1 VTFPSPSPSVATH
14 TVGEAMLPRPYRVSS
29 RRIETGDTVTL
40 EMVPDDGKGLA
51 FLPGQFTMVY
61 VFGIGEVPLSISGTP
76 RDAGTLV
83 HTVRSVGAVT
93 RAIVGLEAGDA
104 IGVRGPYGTGW
115 PVMEAAGR
123 DVLLVAGGIGL
134 APLRPVLYEVMANRD
149 RYGAVSLVY
158 GSRSPSDLLFDDELH
173 TWRSRFDMEIEVT
186 VDRSDERWFGDVG
199 MVTGLLPRVPFDPAN
214 TIAMLCGPE
223 IMMKV
228 VAGAL
233 GAGGLEAEAIY
244 VSLERNMK
252 CAIGFCGHCQF
263 GPEFLCRDG
272 PVVPYSR
279 VADRLR
285 VTGL

>member
-1 VTFPSPSPSVATH
+1 
-14 TVGEAMLPRPYRVSS
+14 
-29 RRIETGDTVTL
+29 
-40 EMVPDDGKGLA
+40 
-51 FLPGQFTMVY
+51 
-61 VFGIGEVPLSISGTP
+61 
-76 RDAGTLV
+76 
-83 HTVRSVGAVT
+83 
-93 RAIVGLEAGDA
+93 
-104 IGVRGPYGTGW
+104 
-115 PVMEAAGR
+115 MEAAGR

-149 RYGAVSLVY
+149 RYEAVSLVY
-158 GSRSPSDLLFDDELH
+158 GSRSPADLLFDDELH

-186 VDRSDERWFGDVG
+186 VDRSDAGWFGDVG

-228 VAGAL
+228 VAGEL
-233 GAGGLEAEAIY
+233 GAEGLGAEAIY

-263 GPEFLCRDG
+263 GPDFLCRDG

>member
-1 VTFPSPSPSVATH
+1 MSIPSPAQSIAPN

-29 RRIETGDTVTL
+29 RQAETGDTVTL
-40 EMVPDDGKGLA
+40 EMVPDDGKGLS

-76 RDAGTLV
+76 RDPGTLV

-93 RAIVGLEAGDA
+93 RAIVGLEAGDPV
-104 IGVRGPYGTGW
+104 GVRGPYGTGW

-158 GSRSPSDLLFDDELH
+158 GCRSPADLLFDDELH
-173 TWRSRFDMEIEVT
+173 TWRSRFDMEVEVT
-186 VDRSDERWFGDVG
+186 VDRSDENWFGDVG
-199 MVTGLLPRVPFDPAN
+199 MVTGLLPRVPFDPAS

-228 VAGAL
+228 VAGEL
-233 GAGGLEAEAIY
+233 EAGGMGPEAIY

-263 GPEFLCRDG
+263 GSDFLCRDG
-272 PVVPYSR
+272 PVVAYSR

-285 VTGL
+285 VIGL

>member
-1 VTFPSPSPSVATH
+1 
-14 TVGEAMLPRPYRVSS
+14 M
-29 RRIETGDTVTL
+29 ETGDTVTL

-76 RDAGTLV
+76 RDPGTLV

-93 RAIVGLEAGDA
+93 RAIVALEAGDP

-149 RYGAVSLVY
+149 RYEAVSLVY
-158 GSRSPSDLLFDDELH
+158 GSRSPADLLFDDELH

-186 VDRSDERWFGDVG
+186 VDRSDAGWFGDVG

-228 VAGAL
+228 VAGEL
-233 GAGGLEAEAIY
+233 GAGGVGAEAIY

-263 GPEFLCRDG
+263 GPDFLCRDG
-272 PVVPYSR
+272 PVVPFSR